1 MNIHIYSLLEKINL
15 FHKHYDIKALN
26 NSFMGGGGYYKHFDF
41 LIF

>member
-15 FHKHYDIKALN
+15 SHKHYDIKALN
-26 NSFMGGGGYYKHFDF
+26 NSFMGGEVIINI